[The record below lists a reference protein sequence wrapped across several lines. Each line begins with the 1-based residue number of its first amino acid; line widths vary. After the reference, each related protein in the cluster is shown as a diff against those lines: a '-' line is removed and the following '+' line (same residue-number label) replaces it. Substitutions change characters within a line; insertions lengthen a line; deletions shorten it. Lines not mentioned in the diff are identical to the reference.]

1 MAKQPRRPP
10 AVSPYLTV
18 RGGKAAIAFYKKA
31 FGATT
36 ERLMLAED
44 KKRVM
49 HATLMINGG
58 ALMLS
63 DTFDEYPGNDATK
76 PPDEAGGP
84 SVTVHLEL
92 ADVDK
97 VWNKAIKAG
106 AKVVMPLADMFWGD
120 RYGRIS
126 DPFGHSWSLASPIR
140 KKPAAKKK
148 AAKKKAAKKKA
159 AKKKKS

>member
-1 MAKQPRRPP
+1 MAKQPKRPP
-10 AVSPYLTV
+10 GVSPYLTV
-18 RGGKAAIAFYKKA
+18 RGGKAAVAFYKKA

-36 ERLMLAED
+36 ARLMMADD

-58 ALMLS
+58 AVMLS
-63 DTFDEYPGNDATK
+63 DVFDEYSDPGGTK
-76 PPDEAGGP
+76 PPKEAGGA

-97 VWNKAIKAG
+97 VWKKAVKAG
-106 AKVVMPLADMFWGD
+106 ATVVMPLADMFWGD

-126 DPFGHSWSLASPIR
+126 DPFGHSWSLASPIK
-140 KKPAAKKK
+140 KKPAAR
-148 AAKKKAAKKKA
+148 KKA

>member
-1 MAKQPRRPP
+1 
-10 AVSPYLTV
+10 V
-18 RGGKAAIAFYKKA
+18 
-31 FGATT
+31 
-36 ERLMLAED
+36 
-44 KKRVM
+44 
-49 HATLMINGG
+49 
-58 ALMLS
+58 
-63 DTFDEYPGNDATK
+63 
-76 PPDEAGGP
+76 
-84 SVTVHLEL
+84 

-148 AAKKKAAKKKA
+148 AAKKKAAKKK
-159 AKKKKS
+159 KS